1 MDARDIEQLYET
13 YGPMVV
19 RRCRAILGDEDEAAD
34 AAQEV
39 FVRLIERADSLDL
52 RGPSSLLYRMATN
65 HCLNRIRAS
74 SRRPEVPNSELIFS
88 IASLPEADP
97 YYGDRVEMRSVLDR
111 IFRRKKEST
120 RLIAVLHWVEGMTLE
135 EVAEEVDMSVS
146 GVRKRLRQLKTR
158 LGPVAH
164 ELDGD
169 EV

>member
-1 MDARDIEQLYET
+1 MDVQDIELLYET
-13 YGPMVV
+13 YGPMVI
-19 RRCRAILGDEDEAAD
+19 RRCRSLLGNEEEAAD

-39 FVRLIERADSLDL
+39 FVRLLERADSLDL

-74 SRRPEVPNSELIFS
+74 SRRPEVPNSELIVQ
-88 IASLPEADP
+88 IASLSDD
-97 YYGDRVEMRSVLDR
+97 GDRVEMRSVLDR

-146 GVRKRLRQLKTR
+146 GVRKRLRQLKSR
-158 LGPVAH
+158 LSPLGN
-164 ELDGD
+164 ELD

>member
-1 MDARDIEQLYET
+1 MDVQDIELLYET
-13 YGPMVV
+13 YGPMVI
-19 RRCRAILGDEDEAAD
+19 RRCRSLLGNEDEAAD

-39 FVRLIERADSLDL
+39 FVRLLERADSLDL

-74 SRRPEVPNSELIFS
+74 SRRPEVPNSDLLVQ
-88 IASLPEADP
+88 IASLDDD
-97 YYGDRVEMRSVLDR
+97 GDRVEMRSVLDR

-135 EVAEEVDMSVS
+135 EVADEVGMSVS
-146 GVRKRLRQLKTR
+146 GVRKRLRQLKSR
-158 LGPVAH
+158 LGPMGD
-164 ELDGD
+164 ELD

>member
-1 MDARDIEQLYET
+1 MDVQDIELLYET
-13 YGPMVV
+13 YGPMVI
-19 RRCRAILGDEDEAAD
+19 RRCRSLLGNEDEAAD

-39 FVRLIERADSLDL
+39 FVRLLERADSLDL

-74 SRRPEVPNSELIFS
+74 SRRPVVQNSDLLVQ
-88 IASLPEADP
+88 IASLDDD
-97 YYGDRVEMRSVLDR
+97 GDRVEMRSVLDR

-135 EVAEEVDMSVS
+135 EVADEVGMSVS
-146 GVRKRLRQLKTR
+146 GVRKRLRQLKSR
-158 LGPVAH
+158 LGPMGD
-164 ELDGD
+164 ELD